1 MGATYSLP
9 YFWSAQLDGTKDQI
23 DKPKDTSR
31 LEGWIGF
38 LIFNLAV
45 WVTVVALD
53 IHLLA
58 TEFKHIES
66 EVHILQT
73 AALTCVSVSA
83 GTMILFTFI
92 HWCSGDEQP
101 FSSGELGKE
110 ARVLPP
116 FATALIVGGLRAT
129 NAFTFLLLLMAGIT
143 HEKEAYKIL
152 VAQACLK
159 TFGTAMAMAN
169 QRYKNYTS
177 ESISNAY

>member
-1 MGATYSLP
+1 MGSAFSTLP

-23 DKPKDTSR
+23 DNPKDTSR

-38 LIFNLAV
+38 LVFNLAV
-45 WVTVVALD
+45 WVTAVALD
-53 IHLLA
+53 VHLLA

-66 EVHILQT
+66 SWHILQT
-73 AALTCVSVSA
+73 AALTSVSVSA
-83 GTMILFTFI
+83 GTMILFTLI
-92 HWCSGDEQP
+92 HYCNDDRP

-129 NAFTFLLLLMAGIT
+129 VGFTFLLLLQAGLT

-169 QRYKNYTS
+169 QRYKVYTTDHVS
-177 ESISNAY
+177 GA

>member
-1 MGATYSLP
+1 MGNMFSNLP
-9 YFWSAQLDGTKDQI
+9 YFWSAQLDDTKDQI
-23 DKPKDTSR
+23 DNRKDTSR

-38 LIFNLAV
+38 LVFNLAV

-58 TEFKHIES
+58 TEFKNIES

-73 AALTCVSVSA
+73 AALTSTAVSA
-83 GTMILFTFI
+83 GTMLLFTLI
-92 HWCSGDEQP
+92 HYCNDTP

-129 NAFTFLLLLMAGIT
+129 NWFTMLLLILAGLT
-143 HEKEAYKIL
+143 HEKDSFKIL

-169 QRYKNYTS
+169 QRYKS
-177 ESISNAY
+177 SASIAGLK

>member
-1 MGATYSLP
+1 MGSSYSLP

-23 DKPKDTSR
+23 GKARDTSR

-38 LIFNLAV
+38 LVFNVAV

-83 GTMILFTFI
+83 GTMILFTLV

-101 FSSGELGKE
+101 FATIPSVSGLIKDEKP

-116 FATALIVGGLRAT
+116 FLPPSLAAS
-129 NAFTFLLLLMAGIT
+129 
-143 HEKEAYKIL
+143 
-152 VAQACLK
+152 VAV
-159 TFGTAMAMAN
+159 
-169 QRYKNYTS
+169 
-177 ESISNAY
+177 E